1 MDMNWIKAAGIR
13 ALKTM
18 AQTALSLIPAAAM
31 INEVDWTVVVGT
43 AALAGVTSILT
54 SIVTGLPEVELE
66 KKLEAKEEERN

>member
-1 MDMNWIKAAGIR
+1 MNWIKAAGIR